1 MVTFRIHCLPA
12 ISLAKI
18 RTRNQKH
25 KNLCISRESS
35 HPKSYS
41 IRLAIYEAK
50 LNMPALLQRAA
61 SKNCPW
67 ARILSE
73 LQEERNLEISGPQ
86 VGSEFN
92 FTWQVKKGVW
102 IRALVQEI
110 ISTCAVSTCV
120 FKQFIL
126 SFVANT

>member
-1 MVTFRIHCLPA
+1 
-12 ISLAKI
+12 
-18 RTRNQKH
+18 
-25 KNLCISRESS
+25 
-35 HPKSYS
+35 
-41 IRLAIYEAK
+41 LAIYEAK

-67 ARILSE
+67 ARILLE

-86 VGSEFN
+86 VGSAVN
-92 FTWQVKKGVW
+92 FSWQVKKGVW

>member
-1 MVTFRIHCLPA
+1 
-12 ISLAKI
+12 
-18 RTRNQKH
+18 
-25 KNLCISRESS
+25 
-35 HPKSYS
+35 
-41 IRLAIYEAK
+41 
-50 LNMPALLQRAA
+50 MPALLQRAA
-61 SKNCPW
+61 RKNCPC

-73 LQEERNLEISGPQ
+73 LQEERKLEISGPR
-86 VGSEFN
+86 VGSAII

>member
-1 MVTFRIHCLPA
+1 
-12 ISLAKI
+12 
-18 RTRNQKH
+18 
-25 KNLCISRESS
+25 
-35 HPKSYS
+35 
-41 IRLAIYEAK
+41 LAIYEAK

-67 ARILSE
+67 ARILSK
-73 LQEERNLEISGPQ
+73 LQERNLEISVPQ
-86 VGSEFN
+86 VGSAIN
-92 FTWQVKKGVW
+92 FAWQVKMGVW